1 MEILKGQVW
10 GQARV
15 RDKPQ
20 GTPDKGES
28 GGRKRREAE
37 KWGGNLVGKS
47 PDRRGRETQGE
58 PVVGARSLGLL
69 RANGCWVREGGGKG
83 KG

>member
-47 PDRRGRETQGE
+47 PDRRGRAVSYTHLTLPTTGSLC
-58 PVVGARSLGLL
+58 RS
-69 RANGCWVREGGGKG
+69 RWSPYH
-83 KG
+83 